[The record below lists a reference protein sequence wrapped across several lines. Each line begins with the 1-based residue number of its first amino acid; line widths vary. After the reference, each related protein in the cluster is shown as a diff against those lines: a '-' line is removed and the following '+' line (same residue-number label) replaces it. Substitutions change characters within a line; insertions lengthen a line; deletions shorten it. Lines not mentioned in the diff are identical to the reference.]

1 MAFPVMIES
10 KSLRKS
16 FHGHEVLSGLDLTV
30 NRAETIVIIG
40 RSGCGKSV
48 FLKHVIGLM
57 KPDSGQIVIDGVDI
71 AALPARQMDALRMR
85 FGMLFQGAALF
96 DSMTVG
102 ENVGFSLIEHER
114 LPQRKVRE
122 RVDEALELVDL
133 RGIQDLKPSELSG
146 GMKKRVA
153 LARAICVRPEILL
166 YDEPTTGLDPITSA
180 TINELIVSLHDKLK
194 ITSIV
199 VTHDMISVYKIATR
213 VAMMHQGCI
222 VQVGTV
228 DEIRRSSNPVVQQF
242 ITGSSRGPITD
253 TNFKHS

>member
-1 MAFPVMIES
+1 M
-10 KSLRKS
+10 
-16 FHGHEVLSGLDLTV
+16 
-30 NRAETIVIIG
+30 
-40 RSGCGKSV
+40 
-48 FLKHVIGLM
+48 
-57 KPDSGQIVIDGVDI
+57 
-71 AALPARQMDALRMR
+71 
-85 FGMLFQGAALF
+85 
-96 DSMTVG
+96 
-102 ENVGFSLIEHER
+102 
-114 LPQRKVRE
+114 
-122 RVDEALELVDL
+122 DEALELVDL

-213 VAMMHQGCI
+213 VAMMHQGRI